1 MALNNSEDALR
12 YLYVEYF
19 KGIYRYVLMFVKSK
33 EVTEELISDIFFTI
47 WEKRAALT
55 DIENFDAY
63 IYKIAKYKSLNYLRG
78 KKDNTIDID

>member
-1 MALNNSEDALR
+1 
-12 YLYVEYF
+12 
-19 KGIYRYVLMFVKSK
+19 MFVKSK

-55 DIENFDAY
+55 EIENFDAY

-78 KKDNTIDID
+78 KKYNTIAIDQIPIELFMSTSTTVENEYISK